1 MLSKTHNPSL
11 RDKTRL
17 RYSPQ
22 NIQLALC
29 TTVKVTKDN
38 TSQRNSSRPGDANET
53 PWLNVI
59 QRPGEDPRMK
69 KGIRERPVKSE

>member
-53 PWLNVI
+53 P
-59 QRPGEDPRMK
+59 
-69 KGIRERPVKSE
+69 